1 MNGQDSLLLALKAL
15 KEYDQFGYITNHQFV
30 MRELLMS
37 LPDGDKTQELL
48 EISSMLMIKTIEQ
61 AKRGTY
67 D

>member
-1 MNGQDSLLLALKAL
+1 MNGHDSLLLALKAL

-30 MRELLMS
+30 MRELLTS
-37 LPDGDKTQELL
+37 LPDGNKNQELL